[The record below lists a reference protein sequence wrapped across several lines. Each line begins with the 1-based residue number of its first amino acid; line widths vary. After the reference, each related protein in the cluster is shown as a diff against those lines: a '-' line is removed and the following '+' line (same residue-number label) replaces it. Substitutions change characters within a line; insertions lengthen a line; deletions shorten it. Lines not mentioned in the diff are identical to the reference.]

1 MILLDAN
8 VLIYAHRQDA
18 QNHEKYRSWLENV
31 INGNELFGVSDIV
44 LSAVVRIATHPQ
56 IFKNPS
62 SLKDILIFVQQVRG
76 CSHCLMVNSGPK
88 HWDIFCSLI
97 RSLKLSGNAIP
108 DAFLAALALE
118 WGYDLVT
125 TDQGFSRFPS
135 LKWHHPIFGK
145 IIP

>member
-18 QNHEKYRSWLENV
+18 QNHEKYRHWLESI
-31 INGNELFGVSDIV
+31 INGNELFGISENV
-44 LSAVVRIATHPQ
+44 LSSVIRITTHPQ
-56 IFKNPS
+56 IFKKPS
-62 SLKDILIFVQQVRG
+62 SLKEVLTFIEQVR
-76 CSHCLMVNSGPK
+76 SPAHCLIVNPGPK

-97 RSLKLSGNAIP
+97 RTLKLTGNAVP

-135 LKWHHPIFGK
+135 LKWHHPLAG
-145 IIP
+145 